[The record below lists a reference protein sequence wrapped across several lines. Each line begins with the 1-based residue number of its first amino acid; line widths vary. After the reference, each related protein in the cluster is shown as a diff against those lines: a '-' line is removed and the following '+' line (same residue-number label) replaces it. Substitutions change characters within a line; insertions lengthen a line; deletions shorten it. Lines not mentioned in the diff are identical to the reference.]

1 MPILQMRIM
10 FMSGSINHNKKLEF
24 IEKELQ
30 ERRNNNNLRELNA
43 IYPKDAVTA
52 IKNGKPLINF
62 SSNDYLGL
70 SKHPQ
75 IITTSQDYLNRYGTG
90 STASRLVTGNYD
102 IHKKLEEKIAKLCGK
117 EAALLFNTG
126 FQANSTIIPAL
137 VNQKSLVLCDRLV
150 HNSILQG
157 ILLSKAQWKR
167 YKHND
172 LSHLETLLKKAV
184 SQGYNRI
191 LIITETVFSMEGD
204 RSDVDSLI
212 QLSQQYNTLL
222 YLDDAHAL
230 GIMGD
235 KGMGLTAQKP
245 GIDISLGTFGK
256 AMGSFGAFITT
267 SKLMRDYLI
276 NCCPGFIYTTA
287 LPPAVIGSIDAAFDI
302 IPSLD
307 QEREY
312 LLQKV
317 DYLQNNLRNLG
328 YQVINSS
335 SPIIPVMIGNE
346 KKTLQLSQFLE
357 KNGILA
363 TAIRPPTVPQN
374 TARIRLVLSSQ
385 HQPEHINY
393 LIQLLQQYHES

>member
-1 MPILQMRIM
+1 MIN
-10 FMSGSINHNKKLEF
+10 SINNGNKLEF
-24 IEKELQ
+24 IKKELK
-30 ERRNNNNLRELNA
+30 ERENNNNLRQLNS
-43 IYPKDAVTA
+43 IDPKDTVTI
-52 IKNGKPLINF
+52 IKNGKSLINF

-70 SKHPQ
+70 SKHPD
-75 IITTSQDYLNRYGTG
+75 IIAASQDYLNRYGTG
-90 STASRLVTGNYD
+90 ATASRLVTGTYD
-102 IHKKLEEKIAKLCGK
+102 IHGKLEEKIAKCCVK

-126 FQANSTIIPAL
+126 FQANCTIIPSL

-184 SQGYNRI
+184 LQGYNRI
-191 LIITETVFSMEGD
+191 LIVTETVFSMEGD

-230 GIMGD
+230 GIMGN
-235 KGMGLTAQKP
+235 KGMGLTANKS

-302 IPSLD
+302 IPNLD
-307 QEREY
+307 KERDY
-312 LLQKV
+312 LLQQIN
-317 DYLQNNLRNLG
+317 YLQNKLRNLG

-335 SPIIPVMIGNE
+335 SPIIPVIIGNE

-357 KNGILA
+357 NNGILA
-363 TAIRPPTVPQN
+363 TAIRPPTVPKS

-385 HQPEHINY
+385 HQPKHIDY
-393 LIQLLQQYHES
+393 LINLLKQYHEF

>member
-1 MPILQMRIM
+1 MTD
-10 FMSGSINHNKKLEF
+10 SINKNNKLEF

-30 ERRNNNNLRELNA
+30 EREKNNYLRQLNP
-43 IYPKDAVTA
+43 IYPHNEVTV
-52 IKNGKPLINF
+52 IKNSKTLINF

-75 IITTSQDYLNRYGTG
+75 IIAASQDYLNQYGNG

-102 IHKKLEEKIAKLCGK
+102 IHEKLEKKLAKSCNK
-117 EAALLFNTG
+117 EASLLFNTG
-126 FQANSTIIPAL
+126 FQANTTIIPTL

-157 ILLSKAQWKR
+157 IFLSKAQWKR

-172 LSHLETLLKKAV
+172 LNHLDRLLKKSV

-191 LIITETVFSMEGD
+191 LIVTETVFSMEGD
-204 RSDVDSLI
+204 RSDVDALI

-222 YLDDAHAL
+222 YLDDAHAF
-230 GIMGD
+230 GIMGE
-235 KGMGLTAQKP
+235 KGMGLTANKS

-256 AMGSFGAFITT
+256 AVGSFGAFITT
-267 SKLMRDYLI
+267 SKLIRDYLI

-287 LPPAVIGSIDAAFDI
+287 LPPAVIGSISAAIDI
-302 IPSLD
+302 ISSLD

-312 LLQKV
+312 LFEQINYV
-317 DYLQNNLRNLG
+317 QNKLRNLG
-328 YQVINSS
+328 YQVLNSN
-335 SPIIPVMIGNE
+335 SPIIPVIIGNE
-346 KKTLQLSQFLE
+346 QKSLKISEYLE
-357 KNGILA
+357 NNGILA
-363 TAIRPPTVPQN
+363 TTIRPPTVPKN

-393 LIQLLQQYHES
+393 LIYLLQNYHES

>member
-1 MPILQMRIM
+1 MN
-10 FMSGSINHNKKLEF
+10 SDIN
-24 IEKELQ
+24 Q
-30 ERRNNNNLRELNA
+30 NNNLRQLNS
-43 IYPKDAVTA
+43 IYPKDAVTV
-52 IKNGKPLINF
+52 IKNGKKLINF

-70 SKHPQ
+70 SKHPK
-75 IITTSQDYLNRYGTG
+75 IIAASQDYITRYGIG

-102 IHKKLEEKIAKLCGK
+102 INEKLEQKLAKIGNK
-117 EAALLFNTG
+117 ETALLFNTG
-126 FQANSTIIPAL
+126 FQANTTIIPTLA
-137 VNQKSLVLCDRLV
+137 NQKSLVLCDRLV

-172 LSHLETLLKKAV
+172 LEHLDRLLKKAV

-191 LIITETVFSMEGD
+191 LIVTETVFSMEGD
-204 RSDVDSLI
+204 NSDVDRLI

-230 GIMGD
+230 GIMGE
-235 KGMGLTAQKP
+235 KGMGLTANKS

-256 AMGSFGAFITT
+256 AFGSFGAFITT

-287 LPPAVIGSIDAAFDI
+287 LPPAIIGSIDAALDI

-307 QEREY
+307 KEREY
-312 LLQKV
+312 LLQQV
-317 DYLQNNLRNLG
+317 DYVQNKLINLG
-328 YQVINSS
+328 YQVLNSI
-335 SPIIPVMIGNE
+335 SPIIPVIIGNE
-346 KKTLQLSQFLE
+346 EKALNLSQYLE
-357 KNGILA
+357 SNGILA
-363 TAIRPPTVPQN
+363 TAIRPPTVPKN

-393 LIQLLQQYHES
+393 LIYLLEKYGQY